1 MYILS
6 TSSNSGKT
14 VIVTAIVH
22 ALSRRARVSP
32 FKAQNMSL
40 NSYPAVDGGEVAVA
54 QAMQAYAAGV
64 EPVTAMNPILLKPLS
79 DDRSEVI
86 VRGRPFS
93 INGFREYSSSIL
105 DKWRI
110 VREAIDELR
119 SGFDLIVGEGAGS
132 AFEPNIRDVTNF
144 RAAEYLGGDVYVVLD
159 IDRGGAFTSALGLM
173 ESIPPRWRRLVKG
186 FIINRFRG
194 DESLLDGA
202 VKWLMERTGKRVV
215 GVIPW
220 MDMSRLWPEDSESMM
235 GFGSGPLDVAVI
247 AYPWISNFN
256 EFQALTLEPDVSVRF
271 VRSGALGEPDLVVLP
286 GSRNV
291 PASLE
296 WLRRTGLES
305 RLRRLIGSTP
315 ILGVC
320 GGFQLMASKISDPHG
335 VEGGS
340 PGHYRGLG
348 LGDFEVAYGLDKVV
362 SRSVARLL
370 HPEELVFTGYEI
382 HRGHV
387 TYGSSAPASIILERN
402 GVSAMV
408 MDGIWDEERGVMGTH
423 LHGALGDPGF
433 RELILNEARRRRG
446 LPSRRSQ
453 GGLIDALLAGVKTIS
468 EAVWSRLD
476 IPHPT

>member
-1 MYILS
+1 MYIVS

-22 ALSRRARVSP
+22 ALSRRARVAP

-64 EPVTAMNPILLKPLS
+64 EPVTAMNPVLLKPLG

-86 VRGRPFS
+86 IRGRPFS
-93 INGFREYSSSIL
+93 INGFREYSASIL

-119 SGFDLIVGEGAGS
+119 MGFDVVVGEGAGS

-144 RAAEYLGGDVYVVLD
+144 RAAEYLGSDVYVVLD

-173 ESIPPRWRRLVKG
+173 ASIPPRWRRLVKG

-194 DESLLDGA
+194 DEGLLEGA
-202 VKWLMERTGKRVV
+202 VKWLRERTGKRVV
-215 GVIPW
+215 GIIPW
-220 MDMSRLWPEDSESMM
+220 MDVHRLWPEDSESME
-235 GFGSGPLDVAVI
+235 GFGSGPLDVAVV

-256 EFQALTLEPDVSVRF
+256 EFHALSLEPDVGVRF
-271 VRSGALGEPDLVVLP
+271 VRSGSLGEPDLIILP

-296 WLRRTGLES
+296 WLRRTGLEAQ
-305 RLRRLIGSTP
+305 LRRVLGSSLV
-315 ILGVC
+315 LGIC
-320 GGFQLMASKISDPHG
+320 GGFQLMATKISDPLG
-335 VEGGS
+335 VEGGA

-348 LGDFEVAYGLDKVV
+348 LGDFA
-362 SRSVARLL
+362 
-370 HPEELVFTGYEI
+370 
-382 HRGHV
+382 V
-387 TYGSSAPASIILERN
+387 TYL
-402 GVSAMV
+402 
-408 MDGIWDEERGVMGTH
+408 
-423 LHGALGDPGF
+423 
-433 RELILNEARRRRG
+433 
-446 LPSRRSQ
+446 
-453 GGLIDALLAGVKTIS
+453 
-468 EAVWSRLD
+468 
-476 IPHPT
+476 